1 MQILQGQ
8 YSGIPFSFFF
18 FFFLNLFFYFI
29 QVACWQFLSYC
40 VPYSRFKKK
49 YRTGTA
55 LYRFQIVQIVD
66 FNRELTS
73 ETKRLSSVWDMSL
86 IIYGAIPVF
95 TLNIS
100 VTNFSHFLW
109 WFVKKLSFA
118 SWSVQDVVWSWY
130 IIAKVLSCIFFTWVN
145 RRYQAS
151 WGNKRSYRL

>member
-1 MQILQGQ
+1 MLSTALQKLKSLTYFLQILQGE
-8 YSGIPFSFFF
+8 YSGSLF
-18 FFFLNLFFYFI
+18 FFFLFFFNLFFYSI
-29 QVACWQFLSYC
+29 QFACWKFLSHC
-40 VPYSRFKKK
+40 VPYSRIKKK

-73 ETKRLSSVWDMSL
+73 ETKRLSSIWDMSL
-86 IIYGAIPVF
+86 IIYGAIRVF

-118 SWSVQDVVWSWY
+118 TWSV
-130 IIAKVLSCIFFTWVN
+130 
-145 RRYQAS
+145 
-151 WGNKRSYRL
+151 